1 MKLLPEERE
10 TIILWSDAED
20 TASIFTHDRKLISR
34 LKQLSQK
41 YPDKFYADR
50 KEHPG
55 AVSYIV
61 PKSCI
66 SLHSPFS
73 EARRKKLS
81 ENAKWQAASRLRARK
96 KNKHLIPHRT
106 FVPVRKPV

>member
-41 YPDKFYADR
+41 YPDKFYAER
-50 KEHPG
+50 KEHSG
-55 AVSYIV
+55 AVSYVV

-73 EARRKKLS
+73 EERRKKLS
-81 ENAKWQAASRLRARK
+81 ESAKMAGRQPPQRRK
-96 KNKHLIPHRT
+96 EE
-106 FVPVRKPV
+106 

>member
-20 TASIFTHDRKLISR
+20 TASIYTHDRKLKSR

-41 YPDKFYADR
+41 YPDAFYTDR

-61 PKSCI
+61 PKTCI
-66 SLHSPFS
+66 SLHSPFG
-73 EARRKKLS
+73 EARRKNLS
-81 ENAKWQAASRLRARK
+81 EKAKQAGRTPPPRK
-96 KNKHLIPHRT
+96 KEA
-106 FVPVRKPV
+106 

>member
-1 MKLLPEERE
+1 MKLRPEERE

-20 TASIFTHDRKLISR
+20 TATIYTYDRKLKSR

-41 YPDKFYADR
+41 FPGQFYTDR
-50 KEHPG
+50 RERPG
-55 AVSYIV
+55 AVSYTV

-73 EARRKKLS
+73 EARKKKLS
-81 ENAKWQAASRLRARK
+81 ENAKKAG
-96 KNKHLIPHRT
+96 RT
-106 FVPVRKPV
+106 PPPRQKEE

>member
-55 AVSYIV
+55 AVSYI
-61 PKSCI
+61 
-66 SLHSPFS
+66 
-73 EARRKKLS
+73 A
-81 ENAKWQAASRLRARK
+81 LRAVK
-96 KNKHLIPHRT
+96 KMKKKRVEYI
-106 FVPVRKPV
+106 K

>member
-20 TASIFTHDRKLISR
+20 TANIYTHDRKLKSR

-41 YPDKFYADR
+41 FPSQFSFDR

-61 PKSCI
+61 PKNCI
-66 SLHSPFS
+66 SIRSPFS
-73 EARRKKLS
+73 EARKKKLS
-81 ENAKWQAASRLRARK
+81 ESAKKAGHQPPPRK
-96 KNKHLIPHRT
+96 KEE
-106 FVPVRKPV
+106 

>member
-1 MKLLPEERE
+1 MKLLPDERE

-61 PKSCI
+61 PKNCI

-73 EARRKKLS
+73 EERRKKLS
-81 ENAKWQAASRLRARK
+81 EKAKMAGRQPPPRQK
-96 KNKHLIPHRT
+96 EE
-106 FVPVRKPV
+106 

>member
-20 TASIFTHDRKLISR
+20 TASIYTHDRKLKAR

-41 YPDKFYADR
+41 FPGQFSVAQ

-81 ENAKWQAASRLRARK
+81 EKAKKAGRTPPLRQK
-96 KNKHLIPHRT
+96 EE
-106 FVPVRKPV
+106 

>member
-34 LKQLSQK
+34 LKQLSQN
-41 YPDKFYADR
+41 YPDKLYSDR
-50 KEHPG
+50 MEHHG
-55 AVSYIV
+55 AVRFLV

-66 SLHSPFS
+66 SIHSPFS
-73 EARRKKLS
+73 VARRK
-81 ENAKWQAASRLRARK
+81 
-96 KNKHLIPHRT
+96 
-106 FVPVRKPV
+106 